1 MRTVSEYLEA
11 TNRKQAGPTAPLFI
25 GFTRGGNIIERGLS
39 EKAIEKIV
47 KRTAEKINVVLTPHG
62 LRASFVTLA
71 LEGGAKLQQ
80 VQYAAGHAD
89 PRTTERYQKRK
100 FNLDDNGVDYIK
112 L

>member
-1 MRTVSEYLEA
+1 MFVAFT
-11 TNRKQAGPTAPLFI
+11 KGDKPTRAALS
-25 GFTRGGNIIERGLS
+25 TDTIERL
-39 EKAIEKIV
+39 V
-47 KRTAEKINVVLTPHG
+47 KHYGRAAGVDVTPHG

-100 FNLDDNGVDYIK
+100 LNLDDNAVDYVRIN
-112 L
+112 